1 MKKGQQILKMAVD
14 AYQKLS
20 PAIRKKLEDD
30 VRKGLMPFLKQ
41 NSKRITQRL
50 KSASLMLW
58 QALSDPEVPLKAKV
72 VAVSA
77 LVYLVSPFDLICDFL
92 PGGFADDW
100 AALAAGA
107 SAVSAIIMAHQKKD
121 VNKGGN

>member
-1 MKKGQQILKMAVD
+1 MKSGQQILKMAVD

-20 PAIRKKLEDD
+20 PE
-30 VRKGLMPFLKQ
+30 VRKRLEQDIKKGLVPFLKQ
-41 NSKRITQRL
+41 NSARITKRL
-50 KSASLMLW
+50 KNAALLLW
-58 QALSDPEVPLKAKV
+58 QAMSDPEVPWNAKV

-92 PGGFADDW
+92 PGGFTDDL

-107 SAVSAIIMAHQKKD
+107 SAVSAIISTHQKKND
-121 VNKGGN
+121 RKGG